1 MERIDLVSH
10 VTRIMSTNSGVT
22 TTFTGASSPT
32 QALNL
37 QSTITPSLA
46 LGSIIEAG
54 EVAE

>member
-37 QSTITPSLA
+37 QSTITPSLV
-46 LGSIIEAG
+46 LGSIIDVEEAG
-54 EVAE
+54 V